1 MYLSATLR
9 GFFLYVLVVSGLLV
23 LTNDIAVKETQFT
36 QYVRLAGFVSG
47 LAFVI
52 GYDPNLIYVLMSKMT
67 DMANRPLLASADGKS
82 TEPRGDKPSVPKV
95 GGQPKP
101 GGT

>member
-1 MYLSATLR
+1 MYLSAALR

-23 LTNDIAVKETQFT
+23 LTNDVAVKETQFT

-67 DMANRPLLASADGKS
+67 DIANRPLQGKLDAKKAKGP
-82 TEPRGDKPSVPKV
+82 TGKGLPSLDV
-95 GGQPKP
+95 QPKNP
-101 GGT
+101 GA